1 MTDKE
6 SSTPLDLGQLWPEPW
21 AGHAAMQVVAIKGEL
36 DRALAGTKVSAA
48 ENAVKMNVE
57 SLLQSAQV
65 ATQHGKSRCRSP
77 IDRWRGT
84 SVERAHYYLHA
95 AKIALVDVLDAR
107 EVNARIP
114 GAVARVDT
122 CLTPTDVRRPS
133 IDKLLTVGN
142 LTLEEKRAGLKRA
155 LEIGYDA
162 SDQLHGR
169 IRGFRNLLIM
179 VGVTILLLMTVM
191 VAIVS
196 FSPESVPLC
205 FNPSFTSAQTSAT
218 SQSSNQ
224 PVQTVCP
231 AGESKPE
238 WRDIWIVTGLGLL
251 GGAIAAAFAIR
262 NLRGTSIPY
271 DVPLALAFLKVPIG
285 ALTAVAG
292 ILLLGGG
299 FVPGLSELDSQRQIL
314 AYALLLGYAQ
324 QVATKLIDRQAQ
336 TLMDAV
342 PSKDPDARQ
351 PSQAAPTDG
360 VQPSLPPPT
369 DGSSSYT
376 SVTTTTYSNGASSN
390 GSSSNG
396 AGKKHRV

>member
-1 MTDKE
+1 
-6 SSTPLDLGQLWPEPW
+6 
-21 AGHAAMQVVAIKGEL
+21 
-36 DRALAGTKVSAA
+36 LA
-48 ENAVKMNVE
+48 
-57 SLLQSAQV
+57 QSA
-65 ATQHGKSRCRSP
+65 TQRGKRPRRGP
-77 IDRWRGT
+77 VDRWRGT
-84 SVERAHYYLHA
+84 SVVRAHCYLHA
-95 AKIALVDVLDAR
+95 AKVALVDVLDAR

-122 CLTPTDVRRPS
+122 CLPPTDVRRPS
-133 IDKLLTVGN
+133 IDKLLAVGN
-142 LTLEEKRAGLKRA
+142 LPLEEKRAGLKRA

-179 VGVTILLLMTVM
+179 VAVTILLFMGGM
-191 VAIVS
+191 VVIVS
-196 FSPESVPLC
+196 VSPDSVPLC
-205 FNPSFTSAQTSAT
+205 FNPSITSAQAAAT
-218 SQSSNQ
+218 SQDGDGKD
-224 PVQTVCP
+224 VRTVCP
-231 AGESKPE
+231 AGQDPPTGPYDHKPE
-238 WRDIWIVTGLGLL
+238 RRDIWIVAGLGLL

-342 PSKDPDARQ
+342 PSKDPDGRQ
-351 PSQAAPTDG
+351 PSQPAPTDDR
-360 VQPSLPPPT
+360 QPSQPPPP
-369 DGSSSYT
+369 DGSSSST
-376 SVTTTTYSNGASSN
+376 TITTTTYSN

-396 AGKKHRV
+396 ASSNGASKKPRGGVPARPAP